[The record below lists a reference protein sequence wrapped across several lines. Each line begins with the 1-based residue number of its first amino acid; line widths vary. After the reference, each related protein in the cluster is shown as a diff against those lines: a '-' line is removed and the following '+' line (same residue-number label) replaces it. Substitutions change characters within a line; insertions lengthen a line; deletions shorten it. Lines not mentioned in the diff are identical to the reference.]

1 MGCFCKEGNLCLRLP
16 RGDRIKDAHLYFAL
30 MCLSLHTT
38 KCGIPREELVEDAY
52 SPLELSENIK
62 AGEENHFKED

>member
-1 MGCFCKEGNLCLRLP
+1 
-16 RGDRIKDAHLYFAL
+16 